1 MKPKSDQLEPN
12 SHPSRWVL
20 LTLGWELWVPSLAIT
35 KVWVLIFRES
45 AGWRFHLISACYS
58 AFIRALR
65 KINWQSHVNNGTQK
79 ANPSASNSCRSQ
91 QSWSALSVKT
101 IASSR
106 NSPPLCYFFFSAK
119 SRVPTSQGKPEI
131 HLSSAD
137 SCVSFLFCRTSVKQ
151 KLLVA
156 ATLHFVSLYW
166 YGNAQQLILVVFCCT
181 NATS

>member
-106 NSPPLCYFFFSAK
+106 NSPPLCYFFFPRRAGFPRHRESLK
-119 SRVPTSQGKPEI
+119 YT
-131 HLSSAD
+131 
-137 SCVSFLFCRTSVKQ
+137 FL
-151 KLLVA
+151 
-156 ATLHFVSLYW
+156 
-166 YGNAQQLILVVFCCT
+166 QLILVCLFFFVEHLLNKNCW
-181 NATS
+181 